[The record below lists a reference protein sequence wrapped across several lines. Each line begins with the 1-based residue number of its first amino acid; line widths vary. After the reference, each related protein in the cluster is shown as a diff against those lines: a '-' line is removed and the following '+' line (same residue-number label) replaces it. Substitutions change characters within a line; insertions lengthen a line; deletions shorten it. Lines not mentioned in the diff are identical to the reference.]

1 MALATLT
8 TSIVDPNSQAFTL
21 KEGKNFII
29 EEKCQL
35 CVSFLHINQ
44 DPKIRNGQKSNTFW
58 DRVSKDYN
66 KNKPICGIEQLTRS
80 LKTKSREK
88 VIEHDIAKYCG
99 VTSLYLHWMDPGTL
113 KKTPCK
119 RHWHF
124 TSWNIQ
130 NTQASPSLVA
140 SWCWKICPSGW
151 ICTSTWKKQCHW
163 KVWPSQ
169 PTLMK
174 NYVKSM
180 HLAFN

>member
-21 KEGKNFII
+21 KEGKNFVI

-99 VTSLYLHWMDPGTL
+99 VTSLYLH
-113 KKTPCK
+113 
-119 RHWHF
+119 
-124 TSWNIQ
+124 
-130 NTQASPSLVA
+130 
-140 SWCWKICPSGW
+140 
-151 ICTSTWKKQCHW
+151 
-163 KVWPSQ
+163 
-169 PTLMK
+169 
-174 NYVKSM
+174 
-180 HLAFN
+180 